1 MKSKRLLSALC
12 ALLMLSG
19 CAADDSSSKS
29 DSASSSKPDASSSQA
44 SEDSKTDVSAAEE
57 TNSSKADESK
67 VSDSYTPP
75 AFKENASEI
84 TFSKAGGVYKDK
96 QSVELSSKDGGTLY
110 YTTDGSDPRSS
121 DTRVKYESP
130 ITVDKRDGD
139 KNVVSAVDTTFISAN
154 FNELD
159 FSTRG
164 FKCKID
170 APADSAVDKCTVI
183 RACAEMADGSVTKAF
198 SNTYFIGTGEEHI
211 QGLADSCKAMGTSL
225 SVVSLSVNYD
235 DFFSPEY
242 GIYVKG
248 NIYDKS
254 LEEMIKSG
262 SGYDAE
268 ATRKIAANYNQKGRA
283 WERPVHAEFFEFSP
297 DGSKTVIS
305 QDCGVRIQ
313 GNYSRSDLIKGLRL
327 YARKDYGA
335 PRFEAP
341 IFEGLKNSSGEDI
354 NSFKTLVL
362 RAGGNCAF
370 SAKLNDTFWQQ
381 MSENMECT
389 TKASRP
395 CVVYLN
401 GEYWGLYVLEEDYS
415 DNYFEDHYGVNNKDV
430 IVYKGDAEALKLGY
444 KLDEGELPEGEHES
458 YYFQPLLDFF
468 KSHRSLSDQKD
479 YDEFAKL
486 VDTDSCR
493 DYFLTEVWINNKWD
507 WPGKNWSMWKTASAD
522 GSNEYGDGRWR
533 FMLYDL
539 EFGGISGSG
548 DTYTNTI
555 KEDNYKPKG
564 LLDMSTNN
572 PAVLCFAYLMTNE
585 GFRTDYLD
593 RLEKLSEG
601 DFSKEK
607 LTEKLDSL
615 TARYSPL
622 YDQFFARYPGTGSSN
637 EALNGGY
644 SSVKCI
650 KDFISRR
657 GKSGIP
663 AIVKWVKEQFK
674 S

>member
-1 MKSKRLLSALC
+1 MTSKRLLCALC

-29 DSASSSKPDASSSQA
+29 DSTSSSKPDASSSQA
-44 SEDSKTDVSAAEE
+44 SEDSKTDASAAEE

-67 VSDSYTPP
+67 ASDSYTPP

-121 DTRVKYESP
+121 DTRIKYEAAVE
-130 ITVDKRDGD
+130 VDKRRND
-139 KNVVSAVDTTFISAN
+139 KNIVSAVDTTLISGN
-154 FNELD
+154 FNEVD
-159 FSTRG
+159 FASRG
-164 FKCKID
+164 FKCKI
-170 APADSAVDKCTVI
+170 APPSDSAVDKCTVI
-183 RACAEMADGSVTKAF
+183 RACAEMEDGTVTKAF
-198 SNTYFIGTGEEHI
+198 SNTYFIGTEEEHI
-211 QGLADSCKAMGTSL
+211 QGLAESCKAMGTSL

-235 DFFSPEY
+235 DFFSPDH

-248 NIYDKS
+248 DIFDKS
-254 LEEMIKSG
+254 LPEII
-262 SGYDAE
+262 AE
-268 ATRKIAANYNQKGRA
+268 GAAFEPETARKADANYKQKGRA
-283 WERPVHAEFFEFSP
+283 WERPAHAEFFEFSL
-297 DGSKTVIS
+297 DGTKTVIS
-305 QDCGVRIQ
+305 QDCGIRVQ

-341 IFEGLKNSSGEDI
+341 VFAGLKNTAGEDI
-354 NSFKTLVL
+354 TSFKTLVL
-362 RAGGNCAF
+362 RAGGNTAF
-370 SAKLNDTFWQQ
+370 SAKFNDTYWQQ
-381 MSENMECT
+381 LSQNMDCT

-415 DNYFEDHYGVNNKDV
+415 DNYFEDHYGVDNNKV
-430 IVYKGDAEALKLGY
+430 LVYKGDAEALKLGY
-444 KLDEGELPEGEHES
+444 KLDEGELPEGEKET

-468 KSHRSLSDQKD
+468 KSHKTLADQKD

-486 VDTDSCR
+486 VDTESCR

-507 WPGKNWSMWKTASAD
+507 WPGKNWSMWKTSETD
-522 GSNEYGDGRWR
+522 DSNPYADGRWR
-533 FMLYDL
+533 FMFYDL
-539 EFGGISGSG
+539 EFGGVSGSQ
-548 DTYTNTI
+548 DVRTNTI

-564 LLDMSTNN
+564 LLDMGTNN

-585 GFRTDYLD
+585 AFRTDYLD

-601 DFSKEK
+601 DYAKDK
-607 LTEKLDSL
+607 LSEKLDSL
-615 TARYSPL
+615 SAQYGPL
-622 YDQFFARYPGTGSSN
+622 YPQFFDRYPGTGDAK
-637 EALNGGY
+637 EALEGGY
-644 SSVKCI
+644 SSAQCI
-650 KDFISRR
+650 RDFISKRST
-657 GKSGIP
+657 SGIP
-663 AIVKWVKEQFK
+663 NIIKWVNSQFK
-674 S
+674 